1 MIKTRIATALAVA
14 ACAAFAFV
22 DGAPVRASDAAAGAH
37 ANVLLVHGAFADGS
51 SWDAVTRRL
60 ISDGYD
66 VVSSQIPLTSFGD
79 DVAAV
84 RRDLHA
90 LHGPTVVVGNSYGG
104 AVITQAAQD
113 DPDVVG
119 VVYIAAIA
127 PDGGEHVGDFNALAP
142 PLPSAQ
148 DFQAVDG
155 GPFVAIARD
164 RFAEDF
170 CQDCSA
176 TQKRLLAASEAPIN
190 GASFGAA
197 ISGVP
202 AWRQVPAWY
211 QISGEDR
218 IINPDAQRIMARRM
232 DPDGTR
238 TITLRSGH
246 ASLIS
251 HAQQVAAFVERAAR

>member
-1 MIKTRIATALAVA
+1 MIKTRIAAALAVA
-14 ACAAFAFV
+14 SCAVFAFV
-22 DGAPVRASDAAAGAH
+22 DGAPVRASAAGAH
-37 ANVLLVHGAFADGS
+37 PNVLLVHGAFADGS
-51 SWDAVTRRL
+51 SWDDVTRRL
-60 ISDGYD
+60 VDDGYD

-84 RRDLHA
+84 RRDLDA

-119 VVYIAAIA
+119 VVYLAAIA
-127 PDGGEHVGDFNALAP
+127 PDGGETVSDFNALAP
-142 PLPSAQ
+142 ALPSQQ

-155 GPFVAIARD
+155 GPFVIIARD

-170 CQDCSA
+170 CQDCST
-176 TQKRLLAASEAPIN
+176 TQKRLLAAKEAPIN
-190 GASFGAA
+190 GASFGAT

-211 QISGEDR
+211 QISSEDR
-218 IINPDAQRIMARRM
+218 IINPDAQRIMAQRM
-232 DPDGTR
+232 DPDGIR
-238 TITLRSGH
+238 TITLRSSH